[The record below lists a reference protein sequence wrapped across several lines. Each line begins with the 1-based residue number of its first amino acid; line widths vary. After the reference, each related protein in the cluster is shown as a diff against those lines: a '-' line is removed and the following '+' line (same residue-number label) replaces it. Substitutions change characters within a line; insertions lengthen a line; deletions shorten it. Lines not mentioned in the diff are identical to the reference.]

1 MLNVYY
7 VRSAYAITKGPF
19 GGAKSRDYLA
29 VLSLDGTLSI
39 FEQET
44 HTFSRF
50 LPGFLVPGPIL
61 YVDRSDS
68 FLVASSSY
76 SLDSFKYQA
85 LAIAGEGGA
94 KQESQNISSGKRIV
108 ADWRFEVGE
117 PILQMQVIRSLDRD
131 EPDTIITLARQT
143 LLAVLDNGGLLWT
156 KRLEFSPRCLL
167 VHGSMIYDKR
177 IISMVSSDSGTL
189 MFYDNTTLKWASQLG
204 RSSPVAVRRGK
215 FWDKE
220 TSRVRE
226 GMVVSLTEEGGLSVT
241 FLGTQPTIFS
251 APPPDSRE
259 VNYEETD
266 AELARLSAIIK
277 ANQTSGSLETS
288 PSSQGSGL
296 RVDVSVSSQLEI
308 CR

>member
-1 MLNVYY
+1 M
-7 VRSAYAITKGPF
+7 
-19 GGAKSRDYLA
+19 
-29 VLSLDGTLSI
+29 
-39 FEQET
+39 
-44 HTFSRF
+44 
-50 LPGFLVPGPIL
+50 PGPIL
-61 YVDRSDS
+61 YIDRSDS

-85 LAIAGEGGA
+85 LAIASEGGA
-94 KQESQNISSGKRIV
+94 KQESQNISTGKRIA

-131 EPDTIITLARQT
+131 EPDTVIALARQT

-167 VHGSMIYDKR
+167 AYGSMMHDKR
-177 IISMVSSDSGTL
+177 IISMVTSDSGTL

-204 RSSPVAVRRGK
+204 QSSHVSVRRGK

-220 TSRVRE
+220 GSRVRE
-226 GMVVSLTEEGGLSVT
+226 GMVVSLTEEGCLSVT
-241 FLGTQPTIFS
+241 YLGTHPSIFS
-251 APPPDSRE
+251 AAPPDSRE

-277 ANQTSGSLETS
+277 ASQTSGSLETS
-288 PSSQGSGL
+288 PSAASSGL
-296 RVDVSVSSQLEI
+296 RVDVSVSSKLEI